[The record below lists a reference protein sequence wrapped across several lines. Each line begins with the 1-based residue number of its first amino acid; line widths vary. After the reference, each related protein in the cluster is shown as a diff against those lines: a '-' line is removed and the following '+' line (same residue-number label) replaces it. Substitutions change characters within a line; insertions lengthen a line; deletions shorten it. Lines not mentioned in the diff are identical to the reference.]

1 MRILLC
7 TKHDLVGAMML
18 NLILPRIAGEHA
30 VSVLLA
36 NRRRPE
42 AATIPEL
49 KWMKLIE
56 QDIPARLLFPL
67 LDAGVADGSGP
78 ASQRWLSFEGLSRRH
93 GVPITNAGHIS
104 HGSVLTELV
113 ADAAPDLVVS
123 FQFGFIF
130 KPEALA
136 VPRIGALNL
145 HSGALPERAGVNPT
159 FWCMKDGD
167 SHAACTLHWIDRG
180 IDSGDLVEV
189 RRMPIDYTRSFFAN
203 WIDNYRNG
211 AAMIGDAIVALARDG
226 RLPATAQ
233 DAAARRY
240 VPTPTADDFRAF
252 HEAGRR
258 MVDADDVLALLSAY
272 LPDEPAGPA

>member
-1 MRILLC
+1 MKILLC

-18 NLILPRIAGEHA
+18 NLILPRIAGEHT

-67 LDAGVADGSGP
+67 LDLQSADAEPP
-78 ASQRWLSFEGLSRRH
+78 ASRWLSFEGLSRRH
-93 GVPITNAGHIS
+93 GVPVVNAGHIAQ
-104 HGSVLTELV
+104 GSVLTERV
-113 ADAAPDLVVS
+113 ADAAPDLIVS

-130 KPEALA
+130 RPEALA

-189 RRMPIDYTRSFFAN
+189 RRMPIDYARSFFAN

-211 AAMIGDAIVALARDG
+211 AAMIGDAITTLSRDG
-226 RLPATAQ
+226 RLPAIAQ
-233 DAAARRY
+233 DAGARRY

-252 HEAGRR
+252 HAAGRR
-258 MVDADDVLALLSAY
+258 MVDADDVLALLSDY
-272 LPDEPAGPA
+272 LPDDASAPA

>member
-18 NLILPRIAGEHA
+18 NLILPRIAGSST

-42 AATIPEL
+42 SATIPEL
-49 KWMKLIE
+49 AWMKLIE

-67 LDAGVADGSGP
+67 LDLQAGGEAT
-78 ASQRWLSFEGLSRRH
+78 ASPGRWLSFDGLSRRH
-93 GVPITNAGHIS
+93 GVPIASAGHIAQA
-104 HGSVLTELV
+104 SVLTGLV
-113 ADAAPDLVVS
+113 TDAAPDLIVS

-136 VPRIGALNL
+136 VPRMGALNL

-189 RRMPIDYTRSFFAN
+189 RRIPIDYDRSFFAN
-203 WIDNYRNG
+203 WIDNYRSG
-211 AAMIGDAIVALARDG
+211 AAMIGDAIEALARGD
-226 RLPATAQ
+226 RLPAIAQ
-233 DAAARRY
+233 EAAARRY
-240 VPTPTADDFRAF
+240 VPTPTAEDFRAF
-252 HEAGRR
+252 QAAGRR
-258 MVDADDVLALLSAY
+258 MIDADDVLSLLSAY
-272 LPDEPAGPA
+272 LPDDSAGRA

>member
-1 MRILLC
+1 MKILLC

-18 NLILPRIAGEHA
+18 NLILPRIVGEHA

-67 LDAGVADGSGP
+67 LDLQAAAGAVP
-78 ASQRWLSFEGLSRRH
+78 QPERWLSFQALSQHH
-93 GVPITNAGHIS
+93 GVPIRNAGHIAQA
-104 HGSVLTELV
+104 SVLTGLV
-113 ADAAPDLVVS
+113 ADAAPDLIVS

-189 RRMPIDYTRSFFAN
+189 RRIPIDYTRSFFAN

-211 AAMIGDAIVALARDG
+211 AAMIGDAIVSLARDG
-226 RLPATAQ
+226 QLPATAQ
-233 DAAARRY
+233 DAGARRY
-240 VPTPTADDFRAF
+240 VPTPTADDFRVF
-252 HEAGRR
+252 HAAGRR
-258 MVDADDVLALLSAY
+258 MIDADDVLALLSAY
-272 LPDEPAGPA
+272 LPDEPSDPA